1 MSVIS
6 HKKMQDCFA
15 KFELTNNG
23 SDVIIYL
30 LSDREVSTKKILKEI
45 LKKYLTNLKESDI
58 ILKLS
63 HESGE
68 SETAS

>member
-30 LSDREVSTKKILKEI
+30 LSDREVSTKKFLKEI

>member
-30 LSDREVSTKKILKEI
+30 LSDREVSTKKNLKEI

-63 HESGE
+63 HESEG

>member
-1 MSVIS
+1 
-6 HKKMQDCFA
+6 MQDCFA

-30 LSDREVSTKKILKEI
+30 LSDRKASTKKFLKEI